1 MENDAESTAAPPRNS
16 GSPEFTYYVIRRQ
29 RDGDG
34 EVGLGFVNRFCGFFF
49 LMPWKWMYRREGTW
63 DVEAGQRSGV
73 NFEQILKTDL

>member
-1 MENDAESTAAPPRNS
+1 MLIYYDGVRGGGRGRMENDAESTAAPPRNV

-49 LMPWKWMYRREGTW
+49 
-63 DVEAGQRSGV
+63 
-73 NFEQILKTDL
+73 